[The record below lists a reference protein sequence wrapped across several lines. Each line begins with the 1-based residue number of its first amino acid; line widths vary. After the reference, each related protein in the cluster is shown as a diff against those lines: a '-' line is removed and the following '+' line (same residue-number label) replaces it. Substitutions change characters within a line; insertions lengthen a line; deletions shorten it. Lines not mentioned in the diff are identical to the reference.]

1 MRKPSIPSAPKNP
14 GRENFD
20 NAVKETLEIL
30 TGRRSKRIKT
40 LPEDASLSD
49 VIAKVNEIIS
59 LLQE

>member
-1 MRKPSIPSAPKNP
+1 MRKPSIPSTPRTL

-49 VIAKVNEIIS
+49 VIAKINEILE
-59 LLQE
+59 LLQ